1 MSLEKKEDVE
11 RLEKLEKISE
21 VVDKVQEGLEIVV
34 DTVEEANKYN
44 TTSKADNIQRGVNDA
59 RKVLSVFR
67 IFKGLFSIF
76 KRKV

>member
-1 MSLEKKEDVE
+1 MSLEKKVDA
-11 RLEKLEKISE
+11 EKLEKITE
-21 VVDKVQEGLEIVV
+21 VVDKVEEGIGIVV
-34 DTVEEANKYN
+34 DTVETANKYN

-67 IFKGLFSIF
+67 IFKGLFGSF